1 MSDVRLAQTPS
12 PGAGIVKFR
21 GDRLFFSLELEKN
34 VSGAAWVRTTLGNV
48 QTSRTEI
55 IQAVM
60 EDEPLLGRA
69 WYDIPMTQATSTRFE
84 IELALCDVGHFEAK
98 CFFVASDAD
107 APSWPEGGN
116 VSINVEPADL
126 CCANIV
132 YNAFV
137 RQFGPNKSGNF
148 QVGRQNAADIQR
160 LDREGYTV
168 IPPSGTF
175 RDLIRE
181 LDFIVGTLGCR
192 ILHLLPINPTPTTYG
207 RMGRFGSPY
216 AALDFTGIDPALAVF
231 DPKATPLEQF
241 VELVDAVHA
250 RNAKIVIDIAP
261 NHTGWAADL
270 HETHPEWLVRDEEG
284 AIQAPGAWG
293 VVWEDLARLD
303 YTEKDLWKYMA
314 NVFLTWCSRGV
325 DGFRCDAGYM
335 IPVPAWDFI
344 VATVRRQFP
353 DTVFFLEGL
362 GGKISVTR
370 KILGSSNFNWAYS
383 ELFQNYDADQ
393 IEKYLE
399 LSNEIGLE
407 DGMMI
412 HFAETHDNNRLA
424 ATSTLYASLR
434 TALCALVSQSG
445 GFGFANGV
453 EWFATEKIDVH
464 DACSLNW
471 GAYVNQVDMVR
482 RINLLL
488 KFHPA
493 FFDQTRIKTVRQG
506 AGNYIAMLRH
516 HLPTDKRLLALVN
529 LDTGQPARAK
539 WRTAEFAPK
548 ASSFVDLLGGKSVDC
563 AERDGECFCDLPPGQ
578 AYCLTAVPED
588 LEIFVREKDHARQM
602 PDRIL
607 HQCLC
612 ALALETYRFFKG
624 SIKLDGFD
632 IGRAVEHLQE
642 NPERFCRSLNP
653 HSGESRLVLWRWP
666 SDSRRQVAIPPNH
679 LLMVESDMAFH
690 ARIVEKESGKTM
702 AAEQSLVCRDGTHFA
717 IFAARNPGKTHFPA
731 TLKIGTFLNG
741 VCSHA
746 EGPLLYLCDHEDALA
761 RKVFDRK
768 TILARPL
775 RFLGTNNRGA
785 MMRANARWGKLES
798 RYDALLS
805 ANLNP
810 NFPDNRWMMLIRC
823 RAWIVFQ
830 GYSQEISADCLER
843 FFVEDETGD
852 PEAGCGWEFS
862 IPAGQGQHVVLCV
875 GSRMLQNKNEIRLSF
890 WRRDASDNARVLAN
904 GQPVRLIVRPD
915 IDDRDFHCVTKAY
928 TGPEHR
934 WPAAV
939 ASLENGFS
947 FAPHPDRTL
956 LMTASSGKFV
966 REPEWKYM
974 EHLSSEAE
982 RAMDPHTDLFSPGYF
997 SAVLRGDESLE
1008 LSAAALSPGYE
1019 DAPAIS
1025 SEDFGTRRALSP
1037 TRESEAFP
1045 EAMRLSMRH
1054 FIVERYSNKSV
1065 IAGYP
1070 WFLDWGRDTLIACRG
1085 LIASGYVSEA
1095 RSILRQ
1101 FAEFEHQGTLPNVI
1115 YGADTKNRDTSDAPL
1130 WFVVACQDLIEKAGD
1145 GIFLEEKCGERTI
1158 REVVRS
1164 IVASYL
1170 RGTPN
1175 GITTDSNTGLV
1186 FSPSHFTWMDTNF
1199 PAGTPREGYPVEIQA
1214 LWHHALACM
1223 SRIDSSD
1230 HAHKW
1235 RTLADQVA
1243 CSVRELF
1250 YMENAGY
1257 LSDCLHASAGTSAR
1271 HAETDD
1277 ALRPNQLFAITLGAV
1292 TDKTVVENVIRNC
1305 AELIVPGGIRSL
1317 ADRRVKRPLEIVRDG
1332 RVLNDPHLPYQ
1343 GVYSGDEDT
1352 RRKPAYHNGTAWT
1365 WVFPSFC
1372 EAWVAAFDDGAT
1384 ETALSLL
1391 ASSSEI
1397 ANTGC
1402 AFNLPEIMDGD
1413 YPHPQRGCDAQA
1425 WSVSEWLRVWRK
1437 LVALRKT
1444 TNRVFSTRAV
1454 DGRW

>member
-1 MSDVRLAQTPS
+1 MSDLRLAQTPA
-12 PGAGIVKFR
+12 PGSSRVKFR
-21 GDRLFFSLELEKN
+21 GDRVSFSLELAEN
-34 VSGAAWVRTTLGNV
+34 VSGDAWIRTTLGNV

-55 IQAVM
+55 IQAVLA
-60 EDEPLLGRA
+60 DEPLLGRA
-69 WYDIPMTQATSTRFE
+69 WYDIPMTRTTSARFE
-84 IELALCDVGHFEAK
+84 ATLALCDVGHFEAK
-98 CFFVASDAD
+98 CFFIASGSET
-107 APSWPEGGN
+107 PSWPEGGN
-116 VSINVEPADL
+116 VAINVEPADM

-137 RQFGPNKSGNF
+137 RQFGPNKSGKF
-148 QVGRQNAADIQR
+148 HIGRQNAADIER

-250 RNAKIVIDIAP
+250 RNAKIVVDLAP

-270 HETHPEWLVRDEEG
+270 HETHPEWLVRDGEG
-284 AIQAPGAWG
+284 TIQAPGAWG
-293 VVWEDLARLD
+293 VVWADLARLD
-303 YTEKDLWKYMA
+303 YTSKDLWKYMA
-314 NVFLTWCSRGV
+314 NVFLTWCNRGV

-383 ELFQNYDADQ
+383 ELFQNYDADG

-399 LSNEIGLE
+399 LSNEISLE
-407 DGMMI
+407 DGLMI

-424 ATSTLYASLR
+424 ATSTLYASMR
-434 TALCALVSQSG
+434 TALCALVSQHG

-453 EWFATEKIDVH
+453 EWFAAEKINVH

-493 FFDQTRIKTVRQG
+493 FFDRTRIKSVRQG
-506 AGNYIAMLRH
+506 PGNYIAMLRH
-516 HLPTDKRLLALVN
+516 HLPADRRLLALVN
-529 LDTGQPARAK
+529 LDTEHPARAK
-539 WRTAEFAPK
+539 WRSADFANTSPL
-548 ASSFVDLLGGKSVDC
+548 VDLLGGKTVHVV
-563 AERDGECFCDLPPGQ
+563 ENNGECFCDLAPGQ
-578 AYCLTAVPED
+578 AYCLTPVPED
-588 LEIFVREKDHARQM
+588 LEIFVRERDRASRM

-624 SIKLDGFD
+624 SIKIDAFD
-632 IGRAVEHLQE
+632 IRHAVEQLQE
-642 NPERFCRSLNP
+642 NPEQFCRSLNP
-653 HSGESRLVLWRWP
+653 YSGESRLIIWRWP
-666 SDSRRQVAIPPNH
+666 SDSRRQVMIPPNH
-679 LLMVESDMAFH
+679 LLMVKSDLAFH

-702 AAEQSLVCRDGTHFA
+702 AADQSLVCGDGTYFA
-717 IFAARNPGKTHFPA
+717 VFAARNPGKTHFPA
-731 TLKIGTFLNG
+731 ALKISTFSNG
-741 VCSHA
+741 GCSHA
-746 EGPLLYLCDHEDALA
+746 EGSLLYLCDREDAFA

-768 TILARPL
+768 TILSRPL

-810 NFPDNRWMMLIRC
+810 NFPVNRWMMLIRC
-823 RAWIVFQ
+823 RAWVVFQ
-830 GYSQEISADCLER
+830 GYSQEISTDCLEK
-843 FFVEDETGD
+843 FVIDDESGD
-852 PEAGCGWEFS
+852 HEAGCGWEFAV
-862 IPAGQGQHVVLCV
+862 PAGQGQHVVLCV
-875 GSRMLQNKNEIRLSF
+875 GARMLQNTNQIRLSF
-890 WRRDASDNARVLAN
+890 SRRDALDNASVLEN
-904 GQPVRLIVRPD
+904 RRPVRLIVRPD
-915 IDDRDFHCVTKAY
+915 IDDRDFHCTTKAF

-934 WPAAV
+934 WPATA

-947 FAPHPDRTL
+947 FAPHPERTL

-966 REPEWKYM
+966 REPEWQYM
-974 EHLSSEAE
+974 AYLSTDAE

-997 SAVLRGDESLE
+997 SAFLRGDETLE
-1008 LSAAALSPGYE
+1008 LSAAVLSPGFE
-1019 DAPAIS
+1019 AAPEAS
-1025 SEDFGTRRALSP
+1025 SKDSGARRPLSP
-1037 TRESEAFP
+1037 NRGVESLP
-1045 EAMRLSMRH
+1045 EAMRLAMRK
-1054 FIVERYSNKSV
+1054 FIVDRNSNKSV

-1085 LIASGYVSEA
+1085 LIASGYISET
-1095 RSILRQ
+1095 RSILKQ
-1101 FAEFEHQGTLPNVI
+1101 FAEFEHLGTLPNVI

-1130 WFVVACQDLIEKAGD
+1130 WFVAACQDLIGKTGD
-1145 GIFLEEKCGERTI
+1145 RRFLEEKCGDRTV
-1158 REVVRS
+1158 REVMRS
-1164 IVASYL
+1164 IVSSYL
-1170 RGTPN
+1170 GGTPN
-1175 GITTDSNTGLV
+1175 GITMDSTTGLI

-1214 LWHHALACM
+1214 LWHHALTCM
-1223 SRIDSSD
+1223 SRIDSPD

-1235 RTLADQVA
+1235 RKLADQVFG
-1243 CSVRELF
+1243 SVRELF
-1250 YMENAGY
+1250 YMENLGY
-1257 LSDCLHASAGTSAR
+1257 LSDCLYASAGTSAR
-1271 HAETDD
+1271 YADKDD

-1292 TDKTVVENVIRNC
+1292 TDRSVMESVIGNC
-1305 AELIVPGGIRSL
+1305 SELIVPGGIRSL

-1332 RVLNDPHLPYQ
+1332 HALNDPHRPYQ
-1343 GVYSGDEDT
+1343 GVYAGDEDT

-1372 EAWVAAFDDGAT
+1372 EAWVETFGEGAT
-1384 ETALSLL
+1384 ETALALL
-1391 ASSSEI
+1391 ASSSKI
-1397 ANTGC
+1397 VNAGC

-1413 YPHPQRGCDAQA
+1413 CPHLQRGCDAQA
-1425 WSVSEWLRVWRK
+1425 WGVSEWLRVWLK
-1437 LVALRKT
+1437 LNNLL
-1444 TNRVFSTRAV
+1444 SH
-1454 DGRW
+1454 